1 MGDAR
6 VIFSWAVSVFNF
18 LILAFLF
25 QKIVIFPMVEAVR
38 VRAAK
43 VTARLKEIGQ
53 LLAEARQT
61 EAVYQEQFAKL
72 ASEEAD
78 LRATN
83 QREVERVTARIR
95 SGGEADAK
103 HVVEKARR
111 EGEKMRVEALGE
123 MQHQMVVLALA
134 RVEGLLKENLD
145 VAGHDDLNQQVLGKV
160 EAIHAA

>member
-83 QREVERVTARIR
+83 QREVERVTTRIR